1 MLRRRTV
8 LKRIVRA
15 SFLAATL
22 TALTAGATLAH
33 ECYVVNRSAHGNA
46 AAGTHSKA
54 WIYVELPDLAAFMS
68 DPSSEDALPQLSP
81 SQLEYFV
88 ARAQE
93 LGVPSNIGLFVGGRP
108 HTGGFTIAGAA
119 DGFVKN
125 GKGADGSGM
134 EHFFAAHFENV
145 VTAYMEALAEPV
157 GE

>member
-1 MLRRRTV
+1 M

-15 SFLAATL
+15 SALAATL
-22 TALTAGATLAH
+22 TAVTAGATLAH
-33 ECYVVNRSAHGNA
+33 ECYVVNRSSQGNA

-54 WIYVELPDLAAFMS
+54 WFYVQLPDLAAFLS
-68 DPSSEDALPQLSP
+68 DPSSPDALPPLSP

-93 LGVPSNIGLFVGGRP
+93 LGVPSNIALFVGGRP
-108 HTGGFTIAGAA
+108 QTGGFTIAGEAA
-119 DGFVKN
+119 GFVKN

-134 EHFFAAHFENV
+134 EHFFTAHFETV
-145 VTAYMEALAEPV
+145 VAAYMEALAQPT